1 MFSSNSP
8 TKRLSLPLQAKL
20 QKYKKETIFGE
31 RNWKKMMKDVSSS
44 L

>member
-20 QKYKKETIFGE
+20 QNYRKKIFLVKEIG
-31 RNWKKMMKDVSSS
+31 RR
-44 L
+44 